1 MPTSR
6 TRAKLSSYIQE
17 PEIRHQ
23 LQLMYDDKSF
33 LTVPGYSIDTETYP
47 DNKVPFI
54 ESHIDYLKKHPQVN
68 PEHYLSNLHLML
80 KKR

>member
-33 LTVPGYSIDTETYP
+33 LTVPGTALIP
-47 DNKVPFI
+47 
-54 ESHIDYLKKHPQVN
+54 KHTPITRCPLLN
-68 PEHYLSNLHLML
+68 RTSTI
-80 KKR
+80 